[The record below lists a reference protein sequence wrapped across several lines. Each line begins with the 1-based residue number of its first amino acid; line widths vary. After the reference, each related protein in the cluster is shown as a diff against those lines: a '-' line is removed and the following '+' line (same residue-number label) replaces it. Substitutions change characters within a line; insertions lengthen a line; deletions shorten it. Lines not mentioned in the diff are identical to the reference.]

1 MNLRYKSGRHLKFNM
16 HGTFGYST
24 LNWFGVLYKNKFK
37 MDFLAIPK
45 VLWITTSI
53 LSTNVF
59 RIYESIRYNRA
70 IKEVTIKE
78 PIFILGYPR
87 SGTTFLHYLLSKDPQ
102 FSYCATYQVLMPNL
116 FLSMGSF
123 LEKFLRRLLP
133 KTRLIDNVKM
143 GSMLPKEE
151 EFAMSAI
158 SDASMVNG
166 FYFPKNIMTYFCRY
180 VLFSDN
186 EKYEYE
192 WKKKYLFFLKKIT
205 LKQPNKRLILKS
217 PFNTGRIKQILE
229 LFPDAKF
236 IHIHRNPYEVYYS
249 NEKLY
254 EVLLSTFSFHKI
266 EEEKIEKFIIDSY
279 KLIYM
284 KFEDE
289 LSLIPEG
296 NITSVAYE
304 DMLINPMEILNKV
317 YNELDLNNF
326 ENARCSIELE
336 LISNKNYKTN
346 THIMDEQ
353 VKKEIAKEWS
363 YFFTKFGYVQEETVN
378 QLKAV

>member
-1 MNLRYKSGRHLKFNM
+1 MNLRYKSGRYFKFNM
-16 HGTFGYST
+16 HGTFGYNT
-24 LNWFGVLYKNKFK
+24 LNWFGVLYKNKFNI
-37 MDFLAIPK
+37 DFLAIPK
-45 VLWITTSI
+45 ILWITVSI

-59 RIYESIRYNRA
+59 RIYESIRYNKA
-70 IKEVTIKE
+70 IKKVVIKE

-116 FLSMGSF
+116 FLSMGNF
-123 LEKFLRRLLP
+123 LEKFLQRLLP

-166 FYFPKNIMTYFCRY
+166 FYFPKNIMKYFYRY

-192 WKKKYLFFLKKIT
+192 WKKKYLFFLKKIS
-205 LKQPNKRLILKS
+205 LKQPNQRLILKS
-217 PFNTGRIKQILE
+217 PFNTGRIKQLLE

-236 IHIHRNPYEVYYS
+236 IHIHRDPYEVYYS

-254 EVLLSTFSFHKI
+254 EVLLSTFSFHKT
-266 EEEKIEKFIIDSY
+266 EEEKIKKFILDSY
-279 KLIYM
+279 KFTYT
-284 KFEDE
+284 KFFDE
-289 LSLIPEG
+289 LSLIMEG
-296 NITSVAYE
+296 NITTVSYE
-304 DMLINPMEILNKV
+304 NMLINPLKVLNNV
-317 YNELDLNNF
+317 YNELDLDNF
-326 ENARCSIELE
+326 ENARRSIELE
-336 LISNKNYKTN
+336 LISNRNYKTN
-346 THIMDEQ
+346 THVMDEE
-353 VKKEIAKEWS
+353 VKLKIAREWS
-363 YFFTKFGYVQEETVN
+363 CFFNKFGYVPKEIIN
-378 QLKAV
+378 HLKAV